1 MGEDRETETTKSRN
15 TGRHF
20 SLTPLQ
26 INKFDVFEDQVL
38 LVKDA
43 ETQRKEAER
52 LAFDERY
59 PFLNYIPGYNV
70 ILPNSSFRV
79 YWDILIA
86 ILVIYLSFYIPY
98 SISFKKGKDTNVLTY
113 SMDAIFW
120 VSYYFIEEVDAEI
133 SILDNS

>member
-1 MGEDRETETTKSRN
+1 MPVEKKMGGDGVSSRSAADKRQ
-15 TGRHF
+15 RHF

-43 ETQRKEAER
+43 ETQRKEAEK

-59 PFLNYIPGYNV
+59 PFLNYVPGYYV

-79 YWDILIA
+79 NWDILIA
-86 ILVIYLSFYIPY
+86 LLVIYLSFSIPY
-98 SISFKKGKDTNVLTY
+98 SISFSKEKDSGPFTY
-113 SMDAIFW
+113 LMDAIFW
-120 VSYYFIEEVDAEI
+120 VSLCALWDSWE
-133 SILDNS
+133 